1 MFLLIK
7 KIYKMVSVKERK
19 IVLENAIS
27 LSTLQ
32 GINYILPLIILP
44 YLIRV
49 IGPEKFGLIAF
60 AQAFVQYFMILTDY
74 GFSVLATREISLCR
88 GQKDRLSAIFSSV
101 MTVKII
107 LTIVSFLIL
116 FFTVS
121 FIPKFKNDWLVYA
134 LSFGAVVG
142 NALFPIW
149 FFMGIEKME
158 YISRLNI
165 LAGIVYLL
173 GIFIFVK
180 SPADYLC
187 IPLFNSLVFL
197 LTGILGLYIVF
208 KKFKVGFVFPG
219 YRQTWQQ
226 LKEGWDIFSSIVAI
240 NAYTA
245 TRVFAVGLLTN
256 NTLTGYY
263 SIAERIAN
271 VIQTFPLISFSQAI
285 YPRLSKIFQKNKKKA
300 FNLMYRIQHVTTIGF
315 TISLPVIFLLSP
327 LLIKVICGIEY
338 KEVILAL
345 RLLLLS
351 VFFVGANAY
360 KVQFLLVRER
370 EDIYAKIHVAAA
382 LVGLPLIFILI
393 YLFSY
398 VGAALATVI
407 TEAGI
412 FVVTF
417 QIIKNL
423 I

>member
-121 FIPKFKNDWLVYA
+121 FIPKFKNDWLVYP
-134 LSFGAVVG
+134 LSFGAVVC